1 MWNFSCWCQTGGASL
16 NRDVKE
22 EAECAL
28 LRLERAEASFPRGSS
43 VSVSPDLITSAKHS
57 RFHQILIHARGEQE
71 LPAHLAAP
79 CRSRLS
85 NVPSGSH
92 KQVSGETVFNK
103 NQGLYLELL
112 SELLRC
118 RIVLQTL
125 QQQLRSNSSAA
136 V

>member
-1 MWNFSCWCQTGGASL
+1 M

-22 EAECAL
+22 QAECAL
-28 LRLERAEASFPRGSS
+28 LGLERAEASFPRGSL

-57 RFHQILIHARGEQE
+57 RFHQILIHAQGEQE

-79 CRSRLS
+79 SRSRLR

-103 NQGLYLELL
+103 NQGLRLEVLP
-112 SELLRC
+112 EQLRC
-118 RIVLQTL
+118 RILLQTL
-125 QQQLRSNSSAA
+125 QQQMRSSSCCS
-136 V
+136 VSEGQRL

>member
-1 MWNFSCWCQTGGASL
+1 M

-22 EAECAL
+22 QAECAL
-28 LRLERAEASFPRGSS
+28 LRLERAEASFPRGSL

-57 RFHQILIHARGEQE
+57 RFHQILIHAQGEQE

-79 CRSRLS
+79 SRSRLR

-103 NQGLYLELL
+103 NQGLRLELL
-112 SELLRC
+112 SEQLRC
-118 RIVLQTL
+118 RMLLQAL
-125 QQQLRSNSSAA
+125 QQRERRPAA
-136 V
+136 VKALR